1 LGGVGIL
8 KRIVDERILAGKR
21 QINSS
26 AFGICF
32 LVLWGILLRRQFIL
46 QQDIKEYADIF
57 LLTVSISFYVVIN
70 NIQQGLYYSYRSKS
84 TKKKTIAIGAL
95 VGTAVFL
102 LSQILIL
109 GYDLSDGRDIVR
121 IIVQAVIFLA
131 VWIATQ
137 YTFFKISE
145 KQADKGIED

>member
-1 LGGVGIL
+1 M

-21 QINSS
+21 HINSS

-57 LLTVSISFYVVIN
+57 LLTVSISLYVVIN
-70 NIQQGLYYSYRSKS
+70 NIQQGLYNNYRSKR

-95 VGTAVFL
+95 VGMLVFL
-102 LSQILIL
+102 LTQMLIM
-109 GYDLSDGRDIVR
+109 GYDLTGGRDIVK
-121 IIVQAVIFLA
+121 IIVQAVIFVV
-131 VWIATQ
+131 VWIASQ
-137 YTFFKISE
+137 YTFFRISE
-145 KQADKGIED
+145 KQADKDIEE